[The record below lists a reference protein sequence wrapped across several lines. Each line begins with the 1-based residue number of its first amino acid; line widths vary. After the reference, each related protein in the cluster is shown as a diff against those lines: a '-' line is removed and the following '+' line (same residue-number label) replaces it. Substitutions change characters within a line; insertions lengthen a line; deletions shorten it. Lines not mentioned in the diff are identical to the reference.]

1 MLFLLATYAG
11 LSCCMFARASIDRS
25 FGWAYHHSMTA
36 PIISA
41 WEEALVENQVEDQPV
56 LNHIQHLV
64 AEEHRLHEQRAHPK
78 ADRKRLAQVQVELD
92 QCWDLLRQRRAL
104 RDVGLDPDDAEVRPP
119 QVVEN
124 YEQ

>member
-1 MLFLLATYAG
+1 M
-11 LSCCMFARASIDRS
+11 
-25 FGWAYHHSMTA
+25 
-36 PIISA
+36 
-41 WEEALVENQVEDQPV
+41 ENQVEDQPV

-64 AEEHRLHEQRAHPK
+64 EEEHRLHEQRAHPT

-104 RDVGLDPDDAEVRPP
+104 RDVGRDPNDAQVRPP